1 MLKCE
6 ECIHKFVCFILE
18 NKGYPQEECRYF
30 KNRSQFVDM
39 PVGKWIPGKDY
50 FDYPVYRCSNCNEQV
65 DFEEGTPKDNDF
77 QFCPFCG
84 AKMVEAEQALKEHKQ
99 IIKEKRECRIN

>member
-39 PVGKWIPGKDY
+39 PVGKWI
-50 FDYPVYRCSNCNEQV
+50 
-65 DFEEGTPKDNDF
+65 
-77 QFCPFCG
+77 
-84 AKMVEAEQALKEHKQ
+84 EAEQALKEHKQ